1 MLPAA
6 VGFQCPSCVRDGA
19 KTTRS
24 GRTAYGGQRSA
35 NPALTSQ
42 ILIAINAAVWL
53 LITVTGGNSSRWV
66 DHLALLPNGGLTRFT
81 NGVFRLPD
89 GVADGAYWQLLT
101 SMFTHVSLLHIGFN
115 MFALWLFGP
124 QLETLFGRIRYLAL
138 YFMSGL
144 AGSAFVYGFSDQTS
158 PTLGASGAIFGL
170 FGAYLV
176 VAVKMRRN
184 VSQMLLL
191 LGLNVVITFTS
202 GNISWQGH
210 VGGFLG
216 GVAIGALLVYAP
228 RKRRL
233 LWQTLGLSLVGVLVV
248 AAVVAR
254 TLSLN

>member
-1 MLPAA
+1 MQPAS
-6 VGFQCPSCVRDGA
+6 VGFQCPTCVREGA

-53 LITVTGGNSSRWV
+53 LITVTGGGSSRWV

-101 SMFTHVSLLHIGFN
+101 SMFTHVSLLHIAFN
-115 MFALWLFGP
+115 MVALWLFGP
-124 QLETLFGRIRYLAL
+124 QLEMLFGRIRYLAL

-144 AGSAFVYGFSDQTS
+144 VGSAFVYGFSDPTS

-170 FGAYLV
+170 FGAYFV
-176 VAVKMRRN
+176 VALKMRRN

-191 LGLNVVITFTS
+191 LGLNVVITFTA

-233 LWQTLGLSLVGVLVV
+233 LWQTVGLSLIGVLVV

-254 TLSLN
+254 TLSLG

>member
-1 MLPAA
+1 MQPAA
-6 VGFQCPSCVRDGA
+6 VGFQCPSCVHEGA

-24 GRTAYGGQRSA
+24 GRAAYGGKRSA

-42 ILIAINAAVWL
+42 ILIGINAAVWL

-176 VAVKMRRN
+176 VALKMRRN

-191 LGLNVVITFTS
+191 LGLNVVITFTA

-233 LWQTLGLSLVGVLVV
+233 LWQTVGLSLVGVLVV